1 MTVPSLDKFKQ
12 STCQNEYKAFFAGA
26 AMTGLGFDLF
36 FARVI
41 GLGEIPHLALAGA
54 GVDVW
59 CRGGMPSDYS
69 RLAMCGLAG
78 IAGGFVAGGVQRAL
92 GPIGLPVISGPPL
105 GEVML

>member
-1 MTVPSLDKFKQ
+1 MRFLRDSRSDIKPEL
-12 STCQNEYKAFFAGA
+12 
-26 AMTGLGFDLF
+26 
-36 FARVI
+36 
-41 GLGEIPHLALAGA
+41 LALAGA

-92 GPIGLPVISGPPL
+92 RPVGLPLVRR
-105 GEVML
+105 

>member
-1 MTVPSLDKFKQ
+1 MTFGSLEEFKQ
-12 STCQNEYKAFFAGA
+12 STCQNEYKAFLAGG
-26 AMTGLGFDLF
+26 AMTGLGFDRFLSGI
-36 FARVI
+36 I
-41 GLGEIPHLALAGA
+41 GLGEVPHLALAGA

-78 IAGGFVAGGVQRAL
+78 IAGGFVVGGVQRAL
-92 GPIGLPVISGPPL
+92 RPIGLPLISGPPL

>member
-1 MTVPSLDKFKQ
+1 MTIGSMEEFKQ
-12 STCQNEYKAFFAGA
+12 NVCQNEYKAFLAGA

-36 FARVI
+36 LARII

-59 CRGGMPSDYS
+59 CRGGIPSDKT

-92 GPIGLPVISGPPL
+92 RPVGLPLISGPPL